1 MGFLGADS
9 VEFNAFCQLF
19 CFLCVHFFV
28 LANSHRTL
36 SATNGLCSK
45 KRKRTGECAYTLI
58 CIDADSGYHTV
69 DRSEQDRSGLVLEA
83 SPK

>member
-1 MGFLGADS
+1 MLF
-9 VEFNAFCQLF
+9 VNYFAFYAFISSFWRILTVPSLLQMVF
-19 CFLCVHFFV
+19 
-28 LANSHRTL
+28 A
-36 SATNGLCSK
+36 AK